1 MEPIGLLFHPGAEW
15 VDSRYSP
22 LLLLVVFLAGLGTTT
37 LFLVGVIAYRKRP
50 TRRYLLITIVLGL
63 LVVRTVVGFGTIL
76 GVVPMTAHHLVEH
89 GFDFLIATLVLYAV
103 YRTGPV
109 RQSGSGE

>member
-22 LLLLVVFLAGLGTTT
+22 LLLLVVFLAGIGTTA
-37 LFLVGVIAYRKRP
+37 LFLVGVVAYRQ
-50 TRRYLLITIVLGL
+50 RRTFRCLLITVVLGL
-63 LVVRTVVGFGTIL
+63 LVVRTAVGFGTIL
-76 GVVPMTAHHLVEH
+76 GVVPMTLHHLVEH
-89 GFDFLIATLVLYAV
+89 GFDFLIATLILYAV

-109 RQSGSGE
+109 GRSGSAE

>member
-1 MEPIGLLFHPGAEW
+1 MEPIGLLLQPGAEW

-22 LLLLVVFLAGLGTTT
+22 LLLLVVFLAGLGTTA

-50 TRRYLLITIVLGL
+50 TERYLLITVVLGL

-76 GVVPMTAHHLVEH
+76 GAVPMTIHHLVEH
-89 GFDFLIATLVLYAV
+89 GFDFLIATLILYAV

-109 RQSGSGE
+109 GRSGSAE